1 VSSITKS
8 IVVRIC
14 CEGAHAARASSHSH
28 VKEYLAGFQ
37 LRVVDMRLSV
47 ACHAY
52 PTLHDTRNC
61 VLIPQRYYGACSS

>member
-14 CEGAHAARASSHSH
+14 CEGAHAARVWSC
-28 VKEYLAGFQ
+28 EEDLAGFQ

-61 VLIPQRYYGACSS
+61 VLIPQRYYGSCSS